1 MKIKS
6 EKKEYQ
12 ILGATS
18 KQFSVD
24 TNDTMVIKL
33 LRDKMYKNKI
43 GAVAREISSNS
54 RDANRE
60 AGKGNTPITITVKT
74 DSNLLGTDSSS
85 ITFQDNGVGIT
96 PERMDNIFLKYGG
109 STKRDSDKFT
119 GGFGIGAKTPFAYTD
134 NFFITTV
141 VKGDNGKNV
150 EHLYQALITS
160 DGNSEVSRMIDLGSS
175 ETNEPTG
182 TKITVPLKSVEDQLK
197 FEKEVVYSTNF
208 WKVRPNL
215 IGFTTYNHNTTNVF
229 EDDNCIIFKEALSN
243 SMNTDNSL
251 FNNNVKLVAL
261 IDEIP
266 YEVNVE
272 TLEKELGVKKLFSSN
287 GSLKWLLKFNT
298 GDITVSGSR
307 EDIEYVETN
316 LKTIY
321 AKFKDVLKVG
331 ESLLKKY
338 HSSANSYLE
347 ACIQSSILQTLSQ
360 NYYSG
365 RNIDEDVNG
374 FSVSYIRFL
383 GEVIRVVEDNY
394 SDLMFPTYN
403 GVKTTSNFN
412 FKTFDVRNYIIDD
425 NGRFK
430 QHNSYQVSQASSDIW
445 TKTFYNL
452 DVAKIEPTR
461 TARLKLVHG
470 KKGCVIIKKKTYEEH
485 NSALYR
491 SNKIPQ
497 VVFDSQRSEDEK
509 LLKLLGVEL
518 KPYSEIEKLKKES
531 VRGVNKTD
539 IVKVN
544 VRVLK
549 KTHYENSWDSLSIQY
564 DKKGEV
570 FVNALKGIK
579 EMSDDNVGIE
589 SFCYI
594 EKEKLSDFKIERWT
608 GNNMTNGLKNSLN
621 AIRTLL
627 LANGV
632 QTLGISSSKAG
643 YFKNI
648 PTIEEAFE
656 SLIKNDK
663 SNKVINCVKSSIIQ
677 DNGLQHSEFLSQINV
692 KDSVKQSFE
701 KLSTLYNQTVAEAQK
716 DLSVKTMLS
725 ILRGNTKGQFLKDL
739 NIELDKDFDKD
750 LQVGLKCVE
759 KNPLLALMLEVK
771 NSKGYGGVRIDRNTD
786 KFKAIEKSFLSTC
799 KIK

>member
-74 DSNLLGTDSSS
+74 DSNLLGTDTSS
-85 ITFQDNGVGIT
+85 ITFQDSGVGIT

-134 NFFITTV
+134 NFFITTI
-141 VKGDNGKNV
+141 VKGDNGKNT

-175 ETNEPTG
+175 ETSEATG
-182 TKITVPLKSVEDQLK
+182 TKITVPLKNVEDQIK

-215 IGFTTYNHNTTNVF
+215 IGFTKYNHNTTNVF
-229 EDDNCIIFKEALSN
+229 EDDNCIVFKEAEASSINSN
-243 SMNTDNSL
+243 DTSL

-331 ESLLKKY
+331 ESLLKGY

-347 ACIQSSILQTLSQ
+347 ACVQASVLQTLSQ
-360 NYYSG
+360 NYYSS
-365 RNIDEDVNG
+365 RKVEDVNG
-374 FSVSYIRFL
+374 FNVAYVRFL
-383 GEVIRVVEDNY
+383 GEVIRVVEDDN
-394 SDLMFPTYN
+394 SELLFPTYN

-425 NGRFK
+425 KGRFK
-430 QHNSYQVSQASSDIW
+430 QHNSYQISQASSDIW

-470 KKGCVIIKKKTYEEH
+470 KKGCVLVKKKTYEEH

-509 LLKLLGVEL
+509 LLNLLGVEL

-549 KTHYENSWDSLSIQY
+549 KNNYETTWDSLSIQY

-570 FVNALKGIK
+570 FVNALRGIK
-579 EMSDDNVGIE
+579 EISDDNVVIN

-594 EKEKLSDFKIERWT
+594 EKEKLSDFKVERWS
-608 GNNMTNGLKNSLN
+608 GGGMTNGIKNSLN
-621 AIRTLL
+621 AIRSLL
-627 LANGV
+627 LANGIETV
-632 QTLGISSSKAG
+632 GVSSSKVG
-643 YFKNI
+643 YFKNV
-648 PTIEEAFE
+648 PTIQEAFE
-656 SLIKNDK
+656 SLLKNDK
-663 SNKVINCVKSSIIQ
+663 SNKVMNCVKSSIIR
-677 DNGLQHSEFLSQINV
+677 DNGLQHTEFISQINA
-692 KDSVKQSFE
+692 KESVKQSFE
-701 KLSTLYNQTVAEAQK
+701 KLSKLYNQTTNEAQK
-716 DLSVKTMLS
+716 DLATRTMLR
-725 ILRGNTKGQFLKDL
+725 ILQGNTKGKFLEEL
-739 NIELDKDFDKD
+739 NIELDSEFTKD
-750 LQVGLKCVE
+750 LNNSMKCIE

-771 NSKGYGGVRIDRNTD
+771 NTTGYSGVRLDRSSP
-786 KFKAIEKSFLSTC
+786 KFKEIEQSFLNTC